1 MASRLTTD
9 AVRAARR
16 AIGDRLHTTPLLTSA
31 RTSERVGA
39 EVLLKAELF
48 QRTGSFKPR
57 GVYAKL
63 LQLTAQERKRGVV
76 AASSGNHAQALAYCA
91 NALDIDCLAVMWP
104 GASAQ
109 KIAAVRN
116 YGAAVDLDSSNGTE
130 AEHHATTIADRT
142 GRILIPAYDDDAVMA
157 GQGTLALELLEQIP
171 DPHAILV
178 PVSGG
183 GLLAGVATAV
193 KATKPKTRII
203 AVEPADAPALAPA
216 LRAGHPV
223 PRTGNSIA
231 DGLQAPTIGQRC
243 LPIIQSLVDEVV
255 TVTEEEIADGT
266 RWLGTAAKLA
276 CEPAGAA
283 TVAALLANRVELEEG
298 VRVVAVVSGGNVD
311 LARLSTLLAET
322 GREPPT
328 RGAGPGRASGRPAR

>member
-1 MASRLTTD
+1 VTTSPLTAD

-63 LQLTAQERKRGVV
+63 LRLTAEERRRGVV

-91 NALDIDCLAVMWP
+91 KTLGIDCLAVMWP
-104 GASAQ
+104 AASAQ

-116 YGAAVDLDSSNGTE
+116 YGAAVDLTSNDGTE
-130 AEHHATTIADRT
+130 AEQRAAAAAVETR
-142 GRILIPAYDDDAVMA
+142 RILIPAYDDDTVIA
-157 GQGTLALELLEQIP
+157 GQGTLALELLEQVP

-183 GLLAGVATAV
+183 GLLAGIATAT
-193 KATKPKTRII
+193 KAANPQTRII
-203 AVEPADAPALAPA
+203 AVEPAASPALTLA

-223 PRTGNSIA
+223 PRQGQSIA
-231 DGLQAPTIGQRC
+231 DGLQAPTIGDRC

-255 TVTEEEIADGT
+255 TVTEDEIAEAT
-266 RWLGTAAKLA
+266 RWLYTTAKLA

-283 TVAALLANRVELEEG
+283 TTAALLAGSPRLAGNTRA
-298 VRVVAVVSGGNVD
+298 VALVSGGNVD
-311 LARLSTLLAET
+311 LELLSTIF
-322 GREPPT
+322 GREAAPSTSPS
-328 RGAGPGRASGRPAR
+328 AGDGGDER

>member
-9 AVRAARR
+9 AVRAARQ

-76 AASSGNHAQALAYCA
+76 AASSGNHAQALAYGA

-157 GQGTLALELLEQIP
+157 GQGTLALELIEQIP

-178 PVSGG
+178 PVSG
-183 GLLAGVATAV
+183 AASSPESQPPSRRPSRRRASS
-193 KATKPKTRII
+193 PSSPRTRLHSRPHCAPAIPSP
-203 AVEPADAPALAPA
+203 EPAIPSPTDYKHQRSANVACRSSSPWSTKSSPSPRKRSPTAHAGSAPRRSS
-216 LRAGHPV
+216 RA
-223 PRTGNSIA
+223 N
-231 DGLQAPTIGQRC
+231 Q
-243 LPIIQSLVDEVV
+243 
-255 TVTEEEIADGT
+255 
-266 RWLGTAAKLA
+266 
-276 CEPAGAA
+276 
-283 TVAALLANRVELEEG
+283 
-298 VRVVAVVSGGNVD
+298 
-311 LARLSTLLAET
+311 
-322 GREPPT
+322 
-328 RGAGPGRASGRPAR
+328 PARRPSRPSLPTASSSKRAFA